1 MKRFLLDTNIV
12 SELTRVKPEQNVVHW
27 FSSVDESGL
36 YLSVL
41 TIGEIRK
48 GLTALPKARKR
59 LDLEKWFNDL
69 KYRFAGRI
77 ISVDETVAEQWGILS
92 SAARKQG
99 KPLSVI
105 DGLLAATAVNHNLT
119 LVTRN
124 VNDFAI
130 DKLSILNPW
139 NSSP

>member
-1 MKRFLLDTNIV
+1 MNRFLLDTNIV
-12 SELTRVKPEQNVVHW
+12 SELTRVKPEQNVTHW

-36 YLSVL
+36 FMSVL

-48 GLTALPKARKR
+48 GLSAIPQAKKK
-59 LDLEKWFNDL
+59 LDLEKWFVDL
-69 KYRFAGRI
+69 KYRFTGRLLNI
-77 ISVDETVAEQWGILS
+77 DDSVAEQWGILS
-92 SAARKQG
+92 AAARKQG
-99 KPLSVI
+99 KPLSVV
-105 DGLLAATAVNHNLT
+105 DGLLAATAISHNLI

-139 NSSP
+139 SSHP